1 MRNESNAYNLFN
13 ECSVWKALPKNLF
26 FLREAVSRDILREIN
41 ENALYVGQK
50 GIEPELLPDIDV
62 TSRIQWIAITILLIE
77 RHAIYSAD
85 PAKAYTRDMDTIRAL
100 LVVEKLMKTNK
111 IAAVYIAFVLMK
123 HIFRFEWLKRY
134 FLNFVNFHQLMQKY
148 FLHALSLFYFLFS
161 SDIFMNSFNIVSQ
174 SNS

>member
-62 TSRIQWIAITILLIE
+62 TSRIQ
-77 RHAIYSAD
+77 
-85 PAKAYTRDMDTIRAL
+85 
-100 LVVEKLMKTNK
+100 
-111 IAAVYIAFVLMK
+111 
-123 HIFRFEWLKRY
+123 
-134 FLNFVNFHQLMQKY
+134 
-148 FLHALSLFYFLFS
+148 
-161 SDIFMNSFNIVSQ
+161 
-174 SNS
+174 